1 MKKFLI
7 TILCSLLM
15 ITLFGCSNGNQKN
28 EDVDSS
34 QDITEIIEENVDT
47 NDDENEKII
56 IDNDADSNQQQTI
69 EANGEDEDVPNEE
82 ELKKLNSFSMLCY
95 LAIISEQIQS
105 SKDNR
110 VMLEQIYN
118 ELLNDINPEAIDDLT
133 QTHLSNLRTAIKSYM
148 NIIH

>member
-47 NDDENEKII
+47 NDDENEKTLKEF
-56 IDNDADSNQQQTI
+56 NVADVKVLKKGKNNEPS
-69 EANGEDEDVPNEE
+69 EE
-82 ELKKLNSFSMLCY
+82 E
-95 LAIISEQIQS
+95 IGE
-105 SKDNR
+105 
-110 VMLEQIYN
+110 
-118 ELLNDINPEAIDDLT
+118 
-133 QTHLSNLRTAIKSYM
+133 
-148 NIIH
+148 

>member
-15 ITLFGCSNGNQKN
+15 ITLFGCANSNQEN
-28 EDVDSS
+28 ESVDS
-34 QDITEIIEENVDT
+34 DEDTAEVIEENVDT
-47 NDDENEKII
+47 NDDENEQII
-56 IDNDADSNQQQTI
+56 TDYDADSNQQQTI
-69 EANGEDEDVPNEE
+69 EVGEESVDVPNEE
-82 ELKKLNSFSMLCY
+82 DIKKINSFSMLCY

-118 ELLNDINPEAIDDLT
+118 ETN
-133 QTHLSNLRTAIKSYM
+133 YM
-148 NIIH
+148 NVNSLL